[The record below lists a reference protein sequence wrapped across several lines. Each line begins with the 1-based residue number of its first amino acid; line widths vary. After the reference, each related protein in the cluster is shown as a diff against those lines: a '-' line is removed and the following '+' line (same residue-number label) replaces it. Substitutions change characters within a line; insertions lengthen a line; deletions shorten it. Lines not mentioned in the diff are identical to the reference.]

1 MDNDIDRI
9 FTKTLILS
17 VTLISVGFAAELV
30 KTLLKYFIPKNSVI
44 FPTIDII
51 FLVCV
56 LIAIFITI
64 MFLIKFMHWYWNDS
78 KEEK

>member
-1 MDNDIDRI
+1 MDNDIDRL
-9 FTKTLILS
+9 FVKTLTLA
-17 VTLISVGFAAELV
+17 VTLASVGFVVELV

-51 FLVCV
+51 FLVCMI
-56 LIAIFITI
+56 IAIFITI
-64 MFLIKFMHWYWNDS
+64 MFLIEFMHWYWNDS

>member
-1 MDNDIDRI
+1 MGKDIDRI
-9 FTKTLILS
+9 FDKTIILTL
-17 VTLISVGFAAELV
+17 TLISIGFSVEVV
-30 KTLLKYFIPKNSVI
+30 KLLLKYFIPKHSVI

-56 LIAIFITI
+56 SIASFILI
-64 MFLIKFMHWYWNDS
+64 MFMIKFIQWYWNDN

>member
-1 MDNDIDRI
+1 MDNDVDRL
-9 FTKTLILS
+9 FVKTLTLA
-17 VTLISVGFAAELV
+17 VTLASVGFVVELV

-51 FLVCV
+51 FLVCMI
-56 LIAIFITI
+56 IAIFITI
-64 MFLIKFMHWYWNDS
+64 MFLIEFMHWYWNDS

>member
-1 MDNDIDRI
+1 MDNDIDRL
-9 FTKTLILS
+9 FVKTLTLA
-17 VTLISVGFAAELV
+17 VTLVSVGFVAELV

-51 FLVCV
+51 FLVCMI
-56 LIAIFITI
+56 IAIFITI
-64 MFLIKFMHWYWNDS
+64 MFLIEFMHWYWNDS